1 MVLKTVSA
9 SVVGLPVAPTYRV
22 ISASTSEPNMSAISQ
37 AKAAVV
43 SVQAVPSS
51 SVCQYVW
58 TPSGEMSPKIAQFQ

>member
-1 MVLKTVSA
+1 
-9 SVVGLPVAPTYRV
+9 
-22 ISASTSEPNMSAISQ
+22 MSAISQ

-43 SVQAVPSS
+43 SVQPVPSS